1 MLSPFIAPPESL
13 FIIVF
18 LGSKSYHV
26 AGLMVNGG
34 YTCWSSLG
42 QQEGR
47 IASIEDVL
55 SSGMLTDLD
64 VMQASLNRGSGSGHV
79 YRARLASQPFEWFA
93 KVGMGNRGKG

>member
-18 LGSKSYHV
+18 VSSKSYHV

-34 YTCWSSLG
+34 YTCWSFLG

-47 IASIEDVL
+47 IASMEDVL
-55 SSGMLTDLD
+55 SSGMLMDLD
-64 VMQASLNRGSGSGHV
+64 VMQASSNRGCGSGH
-79 YRARLASQPFEWFA
+79 
-93 KVGMGNRGKG
+93 M